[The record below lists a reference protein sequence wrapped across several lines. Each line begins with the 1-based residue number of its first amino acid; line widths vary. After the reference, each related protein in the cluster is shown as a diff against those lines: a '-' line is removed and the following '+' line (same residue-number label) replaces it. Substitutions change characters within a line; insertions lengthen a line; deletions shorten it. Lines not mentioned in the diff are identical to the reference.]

1 MGRKVLEIDVY
12 SAIIE
17 YNDGSAGIFD
27 VLEYV
32 GIRSRGLMT
41 EKGTLDRNTK
51 RIKNSAKK
59 CSEKVINR
67 RKSLSTIKKGY
78 LDMEKEAENG
88 ESYVT
93 GNF

>member
-1 MGRKVLEIDVY
+1 MFLWVGHGKISLETPL
-12 SAIIE
+12 
-17 YNDGSAGIFD
+17 AGIFD
-27 VLEYV
+27 VFEYV

-51 RIKNSAKK
+51 RIQNSAKK

-67 RKSLSTIKKGY
+67 RKSLRTIKKGY
-78 LDMEKEAENG
+78 IDKEKEAENG